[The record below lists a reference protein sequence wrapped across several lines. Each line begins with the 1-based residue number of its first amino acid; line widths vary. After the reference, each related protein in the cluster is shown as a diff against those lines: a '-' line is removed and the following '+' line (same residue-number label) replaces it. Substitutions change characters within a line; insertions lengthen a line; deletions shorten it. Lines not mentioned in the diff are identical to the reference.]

1 MSTKLGYFE
10 TIDNKDK
17 PVFSH
22 AKDTYIAGWV
32 CDENGDN
39 EQYLMFADTELTP
52 SCEIKF
58 EGVTLKEGHL
68 YSMWQSGKRSFLIA
82 CNING
87 EDRVMK
93 IPACRVRRAL
103 TRSYNNPEDVK
114 ERSLWDKLFN

>member
-10 TIDNKDK
+10 TIENKDK

-32 CDENGDN
+32 CDEKGTN
-39 EQYLMFADTELTP
+39 EQYLMFADTEMTP
-52 SCEIKF
+52 SCEITL
-58 EGVTLKEGHL
+58 EGVNLKPGHL
-68 YSMWQSGKRSFLIA
+68 YGMWQSGKRSFLIA
-82 CNING
+82 CTING
-87 EDRVMK
+87 EDKVMK

-103 TRSYNNPEDVK
+103 NRSYNNPEDIK